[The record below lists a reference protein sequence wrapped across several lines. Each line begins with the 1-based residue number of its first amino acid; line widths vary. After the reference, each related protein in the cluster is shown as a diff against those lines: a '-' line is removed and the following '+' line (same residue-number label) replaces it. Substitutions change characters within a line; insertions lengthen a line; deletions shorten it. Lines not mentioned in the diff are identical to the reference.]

1 MNTAPELPRINMSL
15 HKVSVTF
22 PVFDYQSRSVRQTAL
37 RLGSGKRAGPAHV
50 HAIRELTVNFHP
62 GDRIGLIGHNGSGKS
77 TLLRVLAG
85 VYEPT
90 TGVIRSR
97 GSKASLFNV
106 QAGMDIEATGIEN
119 IVLLGVAAGL
129 SRREIEAFTPDIVA
143 FADLGD
149 ALVRPVRTYSSGMQL
164 RLAFAVA
171 TAKPADILLIDE
183 VIGVG
188 DAAFQRRA
196 RIRMHGL
203 MSQADLLVMA
213 SHDNQV
219 LQSNCNRGLV
229 MRGGEV
235 LFDGPIADA
244 VEFSKKPLATS

>member
-1 MNTAPELPRINMSL
+1 VNTFRSTSPASL
-15 HKVSVTF
+15 SLDRVSITF

-37 RLGSGKRAGPAHV
+37 RLGSGRPAGPAHV
-50 HAIRELTVNFHP
+50 HAIRELSLQFHP
-62 GDRIGLIGHNGSGKS
+62 GDRVGLIGHNGSGKS

-85 VYEPT
+85 VYPPT
-90 TGVIRSR
+90 TGTVRSR

-106 QAGMDIEATGIEN
+106 QAGMDTEATGIEN
-119 IVLLGVAAGL
+119 LVLLGVAAGL
-129 SRREIEAFTPDIVA
+129 SRAEISAFTPDIVA

-149 ALVRPVRTYSSGMQL
+149 ALARPVRTYSSGMQL

-171 TAKPADILLIDE
+171 TARPADILLIDE

-196 RIRMHGL
+196 RVRMHGL

-219 LQSNCNRGLV
+219 LKSNCNRGLV
-229 MRGGEV
+229 MSAGEV
-235 LFDGPIADA
+235 LFDGPIAEA
-244 VEFSKKPLATS
+244 VEFSKKPRATS